1 MFGSTFSSTGYDV
14 SGFSGLNYKSSF
26 LIIVSPVIISGKKNN
41 LYIMPNKI
49 NYNELWVIFEFIVS

>member
-1 MFGSTFSSTGYDV
+1 MFGSTYSSTGYDV

-26 LIIVSPVIISGKKNN
+26 FIICVSSHYFRKKL

-49 NYNELWVIFEFIVS
+49 NYNELLVIFEFIVS